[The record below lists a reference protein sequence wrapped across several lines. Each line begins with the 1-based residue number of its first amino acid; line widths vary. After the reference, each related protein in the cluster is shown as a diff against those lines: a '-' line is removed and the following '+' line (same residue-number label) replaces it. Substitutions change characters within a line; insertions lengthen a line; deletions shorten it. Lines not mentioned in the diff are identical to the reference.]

1 MKLAALAQ
9 CLTGAAVERPKC
21 ESLDFGR
28 LISF

>member
-9 CLTGAAVERPKC
+9 RLTGAVPERLKC

-28 LISF
+28 LIFF